1 MALDRNLANA
11 HATIGLTK
19 CYIGRG
25 EETEAHIN
33 EALRLSPRDT
43 FTFRWLFFG
52 AVAKLQLGA
61 DTEAVAWLRRSIEAN
76 RSYPLAHFLLAAAL
90 ALLGELDQARA
101 AAQAGLTL
109 DPTFTIRR
117 YRVNTPS
124 DNPTFLAMRQRLY
137 EGMRIAGVPEG

>member
-1 MALDRNLANA
+1 M
-11 HATIGLTK
+11 
-19 CYIGRG
+19 
-25 EETEAHIN
+25 
-33 EALRLSPRDT
+33 
-43 FTFRWLFFG
+43 
-52 AVAKLQLGA
+52 
-61 DTEAVAWLRRSIEAN
+61 
-76 RSYPLAHFLLAAAL
+76 

-124 DNPTFLAMRQRLY
+124 DNPTFLAMRQRLQ